1 MRKKVSKEGSE
12 KTGREPR
19 PGEPDDDGRR
29 RAELEETLRRLNRWS
44 SGGGGRR

>member
-1 MRKKVSKEGSE
+1 MSKKVCKKGSE
-12 KTGREPR
+12 KTGGEPR
-19 PGEPDDDGRR
+19 PGEPDGDGRR